1 MIYLNT
7 NYIQEG
13 VKALRSALT
22 TYTTLAP
29 MMSDTI
35 YTVQSVVN
43 QHVDWLMEVS
53 YKMLRK
59 GLREMGFSGGTLQA
73 SRPQELIRL
82 AAQSGLITIDVAQFW
97 IEIIDIRIDGSNDY
111 SPGFEVK
118 LIPRVFQFADL
129 IQDLVNQ
136 LNIKFGINSEFAS
149 VAQSR
154 YEEAS
159 HELQIPGTYLNT
171 IKSICR
177 QELPTLE
184 VWAYGSRAFGN
195 HHVASDL
202 DLVAFT
208 PNDLTKT
215 TDLSR
220 AKEAFQKSSIPIQV
234 QIFDWAKLP
243 DSFKPEIEISHF
255 VIQKVLPKAPKK
267 IVIEPFDPMAH
278 LEPR

>member
-1 MIYLNT
+1 VIYLNT

-22 TYTTLAP
+22 THAVLAP
-29 MMSDTI
+29 TLSDSV

-73 SRPQELIRL
+73 SLPQELVRL
-82 AAQSGLITIDVAQFW
+82 SAQSGLITIDVAQIW
-97 IEIIDIRIDGSNDY
+97 LDTISVRSDGRNDY
-111 SPGFEVK
+111 SPGFESELLPKVYM
-118 LIPRVFQFADL
+118 FADI
-129 IQDLVNQ
+129 IQDLITQ
-136 LNIKFGINSEFAS
+136 LDIKFGINSEFAS
-149 VAQSR
+149 LAQVR
-154 YEEAS
+154 YEGAKY
-159 HELQIPGTYLNT
+159 ELQIPELYLRGV
-171 IKSICR
+171 KSICR
-177 QELPTLE
+177 NEIPKLE

-195 HHVASDL
+195 NHAASDL
-202 DLVAFT
+202 DLVAFV
-208 PNDLTKT
+208 PGDLART

-220 AKEAFQKSSIPIQV
+220 VKEAFQKSAIPIQV

-255 VIQKVLPKAPKK
+255 VIQKAETAIKK
-267 IVIEPFDPMAH
+267 ETAKPFDPMENFEA
-278 LEPR
+278 RG